1 MRFYEESLGVAEKL
15 ELECGYAVI
24 GFVNHVLPKELTD
37 AEKEL
42 LGELHKRKIEISD
55 AIFVLNVG
63 GYIGET
69 TRNEIEY
76 AKLLGKEIEYLE
88 KEV

>member
-1 MRFYEESLGVAEKL
+1 MRFYEESLSIAEKL
-15 ELECGYAVI
+15 ELEHGYAVI

-63 GYIGET
+63 GYIGKT
-69 TRNEIEY
+69 TRDEIEY